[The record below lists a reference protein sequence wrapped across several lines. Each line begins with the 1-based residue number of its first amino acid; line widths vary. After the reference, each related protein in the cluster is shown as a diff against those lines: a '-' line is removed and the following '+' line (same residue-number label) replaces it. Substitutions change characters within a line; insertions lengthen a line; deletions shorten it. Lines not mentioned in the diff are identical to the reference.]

1 MRAGSAELS
10 SRVVFS
16 VLLCAQVWLYTVQ
29 VWLYTAQVWLYT
41 AQVWLYTAQVW
52 LYNAEMPKE
61 MPAKIAGNNLKN
73 LLFLVLGL

>member
-16 VLLCAQVWLYTVQ
+16 VSLCV
-29 VWLYTAQVWLYT
+29 
-41 AQVWLYTAQVW
+41 QVWLYTAQVW